1 MARNK
6 NCAAFKEFLEYKVY
20 ILDKFLDKFGKSYD
34 NVETLRDRWF
44 HEYAYTADR
53 EEFLIQTSKLYLRI
67 FPKTRDLKFLNALT
81 NHMADYL
88 SEYTMRDKEYTSKED
103 RRAARK
109 AEKAALKK
117 ALYTENSYIQT
128 LVFNK
133 NKKGIYNTNQSDSI
147 TKSKRTRIE
156 QAKRDR
162 IIHKQ
167 VQAEFIDVSQYKTK
181 R

>member
-6 NCAAFKEFLEYKVY
+6 NSAAFKEFLEYKVY

-88 SEYTMRDKEYTSKED
+88 SEYTMRDKEYASKED

-109 AEKAALKK
+109 AEKAAK
-117 ALYTENSYIQT
+117 
-128 LVFNK
+128 
-133 NKKGIYNTNQSDSI
+133 
-147 TKSKRTRIE
+147 
-156 QAKRDR
+156 
-162 IIHKQ
+162 
-167 VQAEFIDVSQYKTK
+167 
-181 R
+181 

>member
-53 EEFLIQTSKLYLRI
+53 EEFLIQISKLYLRI

-103 RRAARK
+103 IRAARK
-109 AEKAALKK
+109 AEKVALKK
-117 ALYTENSYIQT
+117 ALYTENSSS
-128 LVFNK
+128 NK
-133 NKKGIYNTNQSDSI
+133 
-147 TKSKRTRIE
+147 R
-156 QAKRDR
+156 
-162 IIHKQ
+162 
-167 VQAEFIDVSQYKTK
+167 
-181 R
+181 